1 MRARISALLLVIAL
15 AFLLWGGC
23 AKRRMTPSTEMPPTQ
38 RPGAPTLTPR
48 ATLSPASTLVHPTEP
63 VKRASLAEARI
74 MILEWPRT
82 LRQGDGDLVRLT
94 LDIDEN
100 GLLTPTVTVEG
111 HDIRKSPIEI
121 PNLYETHILHAEAQL
136 HLAGIEVMPQGPQTI
151 RLYPGEPV
159 TFLWSIRGKEIGTY
173 QGVIPLY
180 LLMTPKTGGDT
191 LRVLLA
197 VPQLS
202 IRVVNFLGLS
212 AFWVRMLGMVSGVL
226 GILLQLPDLWDLWKR
241 LTGRFQEEASPG
253 QAPGPGPENADQT
266 VPE

>member
-1 MRARISALLLVIAL
+1 MRARISVFLLVFVL
-15 AFLLWGGC
+15 LFLLWGGC
-23 AKRRMTPSTEMPPTQ
+23 ARRDETPLWRLSPT
-38 RPGAPTLTPR
+38 PEPLTPTPK
-48 ATLSPASTLVHPTEP
+48 ATLSPASEAA
-63 VKRASLAEARI
+63 KQASLAEARI

-94 LDIDEN
+94 LDMDES
-100 GLLTPTVTVEG
+100 GRLTPTITVEG
-111 HDIRKSPIEI
+111 HEIRKRPLEI

-212 AFWVRMLGMVSGVL
+212 AFWVRILGMVSGIL

-241 LTGRFQEEASPG
+241 LTERLPEEASPG
-253 QAPGPGPENADQT
+253 QTPGPGPENADQT
-266 VPE
+266 TPK